1 MIGGY
6 ENREIRKCTLN
17 DPHYLITPSSYNPI
31 LQNTMNQLPMFA
43 EQDES
48 LKRYY
53 SISEVAD
60 MFSVSKSLI
69 RFWETEFDILKP
81 HKNSKGDR
89 RFTQQNIEQIKEIY
103 HLVKE
108 RGFTLSGAKQELKDR
123 HQRDKEKQNV
133 IETLER
139 LKNLLI
145 ELKQQL

>member
-1 MIGGY
+1 
-6 ENREIRKCTLN
+6 
-17 DPHYLITPSSYNPI
+17 
-31 LQNTMNQLPMFA
+31 MFEDHD
-43 EQDES
+43 EQ

-69 RFWETEFDILKP
+69 RFWESEFEILRP

-89 RFTQQNIEQIKEIY
+89 RFTQQNLEQFQTIY

-108 RGFTLSGAKQELKDR
+108 RGFTLSGAKQELKHR
-123 HQRDKEKQNV
+123 QEREKEKRTI

-139 LKNLLI
+139 IKESLS
-145 ELKQQL
+145 ELKDKL